1 MILGNRLTR
10 FFAGYFLK
18 QLHIKN
24 NFLVRMHCVQYY
36 PEIVDNQRIN
46 KHTYLENRVKRTANK

>member
-1 MILGNRLTR
+1 MILGNRLT
-10 FFAGYFLK
+10 GYFLK

>member
-18 QLHIKN
+18 QLHIKSKFFGAHALCSVLSRN
-24 NFLVRMHCVQYY
+24 CRQSK
-36 PEIVDNQRIN
+36 N
-46 KHTYLENRVKRTANK
+46 KQTHLFRKQS

>member
-24 NFLVRMHCVQYY
+24 NFLVRLIAFSIIQ
-36 PEIVDNQRIN
+36 
-46 KHTYLENRVKRTANK
+46 KL